1 MTPLSD
7 MKRFAWIVLFAC
19 LWSFPLHAQQASK
32 VAKFARDALTGRS
45 KEIVAATLE
54 MPDGKFGFT
63 PSPDQMTF
71 AQLTLHVADGNYIY
85 CSRIGGVPEPERPKL
100 SDAAPKQKLVER
112 LQASFDFCT
121 TAFAKLEDANM
132 SETLTLG
139 DTKTTRSMAI
149 LTLTGTWSDHFSMQT
164 TYLEA
169 NGRVPPTAKQ

>member
-1 MTPLSD
+1 
-7 MKRFAWIVLFAC
+7 MKRFGWIVLLAT
-19 LWSFPLHAQQASK
+19 LWSIPLHAQQASK

-54 MPDGKFGFT
+54 MPDDKFGFT

-100 SDAAPKQKLVER
+100 NDTASKPKLMER
-112 LQASFDFCT
+112 LQASFDFCA

-149 LTLTGTWSDHFSMQT
+149 LTLTGTWTDHLTMES